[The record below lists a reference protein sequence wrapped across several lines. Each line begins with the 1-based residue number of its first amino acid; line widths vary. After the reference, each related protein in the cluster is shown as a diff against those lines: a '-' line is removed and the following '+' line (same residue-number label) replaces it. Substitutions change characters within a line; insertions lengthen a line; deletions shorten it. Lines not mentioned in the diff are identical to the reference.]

1 MERKTI
7 RIKADL
13 SGNEKVIKVNLKQN
27 FDTLD
32 VLSLKI
38 DQKNT
43 YLTNSSDYGILI
55 GRVIANDGFGVPN
68 AKVSIFIPTE
78 EIDENTKKIYPYS
91 NVSSVNENNI
101 RYNLLQSNKK
111 DDCKQNVG
119 TFPDKRTLLDNNL
132 TIDIFDKYYKYTTST
147 NQAGDYMIYGIPVGT
162 QKVHVDIDLSDIGV
176 LSQSPRDMIYQGF
189 SPEQFESY
197 NKFKSSTNLDSL
209 PQIISQDSS
218 VYIYPFTGDE
228 ENTETGISRHDIKIQ
243 YKFEPTCVFMGSVF
257 GDSTENSISKDCI
270 VDENAGSMDKLITG
284 TGRIEMI
291 RKTIDGKIEFYNVQ
305 NTNLIDTNGTW
316 LYQIPMNL
324 DYMVTDEYG
333 NMIPSDDITKGIPT
347 RSDVRFRI
355 QLDDFDL
362 TENKKRASY
371 LIPNNPETEEE
382 SDYEFGLNTSD
393 KSFVTLLWNKVYTVK
408 NYIPR
413 FQQNGIQDSY
423 NFLGIK
429 GINYYGKN
437 SPIPFNNIR
446 IQSNLSFMFSC
457 IMYKLM
463 FDVAKIT
470 NNVLTSIASTL
481 DSILGG
487 DKFSKDMRCSYIT
500 SVCGYEESEKYAL
513 IVGCDPASKPYQ
525 NTLSD
530 LKRDSYIEYID
541 EISSYVLSKYPR
553 KGTREYI
560 YFANGTFTSDEV
572 YSNYI
577 KRYCV
582 EIAEENIRSCYEKQ
596 LTKENGVL
604 NYDFYN
610 DWLNGS
616 LYLPIFSYNKTSEKD
631 YSYCGNNNNT
641 EKNINFSIT
650 QPCSL
655 AYTSD
660 NKGFYKNIYKKYPY
674 NCYIE
679 TTLKDKSSIKSI
691 RRENNDGYK
700 MLGSGRNTNYSYR
713 KNQLADLNLRT
724 DQNENIEGRSN
735 RSGTIYSSSNIG
747 YIPNKNC
754 YGQLNMYTIPSNQS
768 FLINNNNGVFYY
780 RSSFMTD
787 KNIFNV
793 NKNKSVI
800 GLATDIVLL
809 GSLNECDLDGV
820 PKIPQSYPATS
831 YNMPPQR
838 PISRTSKLNGI
849 EYISDCDSLFFEGF
863 SDFDN
868 INYTERIGT
877 TLHVGH
883 LTALVDNCYGNE
895 KYSLKSN
902 SNIEITGQDWVDDKI
917 DRQGLFVRIGCID
930 NTTKFKTC
938 VNVNRI
944 CELGVGLD
952 SYTTITSVNDN
963 GDEFKINS
971 VPNGFITPAE
981 IKNNEIR
988 SMFST
993 LNYNNLKTVLNYDG
1007 RVIYDLKYNYTTMF
1021 DGRLNEEIS
1030 SENNIDVLSFYDYY
1044 FKLWNYDGTKKD
1056 VLDENYYLYRFG
1068 GDKDSFYIHSIGEEN
1083 NNSVD
1088 IRVIPKYLNSFY
1100 FYFGLNNGN
1109 SVINKFNST
1118 YLAKCQKSS
1127 GGNSLGLSIDSIT
1140 NPIFCGSNGSISF
1153 SIKEGNTPYSI
1164 KLIKNSN
1171 ETEYI
1176 VDSRTYDKTYTINNL
1191 EKGEY
1196 ILTVTD
1202 INNNISETN
1211 ITLQPKNKINLT
1223 TRNVQ
1228 TSTQNGGLYNI
1239 VVSDLTNAYK
1249 IVNGNIITNNYVLK
1263 LFPLINDKEGSFF
1276 VEKISDVQNDVI
1288 FDKYITNENQETNI
1302 TSGSYK
1308 LYVYDEECSLN
1319 MVTKIITLE
1328 DVAKLTLFINDQNS
1342 NNLINSGYVIGTG
1355 LTVTNDISLYP
1366 DSFKIYKK
1374 EESRLSL
1381 NAIGG
1386 VPPYTFSIKGI
1397 DLKYNDDTLSYESG
1411 STYNTKS
1418 QELTGERIGS
1428 NSDGVDLPLAEGVSY
1443 NFVTKEKDNQNFV
1456 YEVKVTD
1463 SNTNTGDTNTVS
1475 TKIRLVDMTFG
1486 VMDSVWSIPDKSL
1499 SVRFKNGIG
1508 PYTIDVI
1515 NPSDN
1520 TNLITYIYNKG
1531 QVLTNSFSYS
1541 GITYSISANTF
1552 SVEETDV
1559 PFLYSVKIKSD
1570 NQEPLIKQIRVT
1582 NSNGE
1587 ISLSKISPK
1596 EVNEYPITYN

>member
-147 NQAGDYMIYGIPVGT
+147 NQAGDYMLYGIPVGT

-257 GDSTENSISKDCI
+257 GDSTENSVSKDCI

-347 RSDVRFRI
+347 RADVRFRI

-413 FQQNGIQDSY
+413 FQQNGLQDSY

-429 GINYYGKN
+429 GVNYYGKN

-446 IQSNLSFMFSC
+446 VQSNLTFMFSC
-457 IMYKLM
+457 IMYKIM

-470 NNVLTSIASTL
+470 NNVLTSIASKL

-487 DKFSKDMRCSYIT
+487 DKVSKDMRCSYIT

-541 EISSYVLSKYPR
+541 EISSYVLMKYPR
-553 KGTREYI
+553 KGRKTQ
-560 YFANGTFTSDEV
+560 FNFSSGVVSADEV

-582 EIAEENIRSCYEKQ
+582 NIAEENIKKCYEKQ

-616 LYLPIFSYNKTSEKD
+616 LYLPIFSFNKTSEKD
-631 YSYCGNNNNT
+631 NSYCGNGVNRD
-641 EKNINFSIT
+641 KNLNYSIN

-655 AYTSD
+655 AYSSN
-660 NKGFYKNIYKKYPY
+660 NKGFYSKIYKNYPY
-674 NCYIE
+674 NCPNLITKNE
-679 TTLKDKSSIKSI
+679 PGRIVSVRS
-691 RRENNDGYK
+691 ENNDGYK
-700 MLGSGRNTNYSYR
+700 GIRSYSYSLSNR
-713 KNQLADLNLRT
+713 IVSSGNVSRSRDT
-724 DQNENIEGRSN
+724 PIYTSGRSN
-735 RSGTIYSSSNIG
+735 RSDGPYSLPKPG

-754 YGQLNMYTIPSNQS
+754 YKQFNSYVIPTNHSY
-768 FLINNNNGVFYY
+768 LINNNNGNFYY

-787 KNIFNV
+787 NSIFNT

-809 GSLNECDLDGV
+809 GSLNPCDLDGV
-820 PKIPQSYPATS
+820 PKISQTYPATT
-831 YNMPPQR
+831 YNMPPQT
-838 PISRTSKLNGI
+838 PVNKFTQESGLD
-849 EYISDCDSLFFEGF
+849 YISVCDDVFFKSF

-868 INYTERIGT
+868 VDYSDIMSRLTPQAQINMFN
-877 TLHVGH
+877 
-883 LTALVDNCYGNE
+883 DCYGNE
-895 KYSLKSN
+895 KRNLKTN
-902 SNIEITGQDWVDDKI
+902 NNIEITGQDWVDDKI
-917 DRQGLFVRIGCID
+917 DTQGLFVRIGCVD

-938 VNVNRI
+938 INTSRI

-971 VPNGFITPAE
+971 VPNGFISPTE

-988 SMFST
+988 SIFST
-993 LNYNNLKTVLNYDG
+993 LNYNGLKTKINEDG

-1021 DGRLNEEIS
+1021 DGRLNDETS
-1030 SENNIDVLSFYDYY
+1030 SDEKSTTLSTLDRDQQI
-1044 FKLWNYDGTKKD
+1044 WNPDGTKKD
-1056 VLDENYYLYRFG
+1056 GLDENYYLYRFG

-1083 NNSVD
+1083 NNSVN
-1088 IRVIPKYLNSFY
+1088 IRIIPKYLNSFY

-1164 KLIKNSN
+1164 KFIKNSN

-1223 TRNVQ
+1223 TRNIQ

-1249 IVNGNIITNNYVLK
+1249 IVNGNIVNNNYVLK
-1263 LFPLINDKEGSFF
+1263 LFPLINNKEGSYF
-1276 VEKISDVQNDVI
+1276 VEKISDGQNDVI

-1319 MVTKIITLE
+1319 MITKIITLE
-1328 DVAKLTLFINDQNS
+1328 DVAKLTLFVNDQNS
-1342 NNLINSGYVIGTG
+1342 SNLINSGYVIGTG

-1374 EESRLSL
+1374 EEARLSL

-1428 NSDGVDLPLAEGVSY
+1428 NSDGVDLPLSEGVSY

-1456 YEVKVTD
+1456 YELKVTD
-1463 SNTNTGDTNTVS
+1463 SNTNTGDTNTVL

-1508 PYTIDVI
+1508 PYTIDII

-1541 GITYSISANTF
+1541 GITYNISANTF

-1559 PFLYSVKIKSD
+1559 PFLYYVKIKSD

>member
-324 DYMVTDEYG
+324 DYMITDEYG

-347 RSDVRFRI
+347 RADVRFRI

-413 FQQNGIQDSY
+413 FQQNGLQDSY

-429 GINYYGKN
+429 GVNYYGKN

-446 IQSNLSFMFSC
+446 VQSNLTFMFSC
-457 IMYKLM
+457 IMYKIM

-470 NNVLTSIASTL
+470 NNILTNIASVL

-487 DKFSKDMRCSYIT
+487 DKFSKDIQCSYIT

-525 NTLSD
+525 NTLNYV
-530 LKRDSYIEYID
+530 KNQGYIEYID
-541 EISSYVLSKYPR
+541 EISSYVLMKYPR
-553 KGTREYI
+553 KGSKTQ
-560 YFANGTFTSDEV
+560 FNFSSGVVSADEV

-582 EIAEENIRSCYEKQ
+582 DIAEENIKKCYEKQ

-616 LYLPIFSYNKTSEKD
+616 LYLPIFSFNKTSEKD
-631 YSYCGNNNNT
+631 NSYCGNGVNRD
-641 EKNINFSIT
+641 KNLNYSIN

-655 AYTSD
+655 AYSSN
-660 NKGFYKNIYKKYPY
+660 NKGFYSKIYKNYPY
-674 NCYIE
+674 NC
-679 TTLKDKSSIKSI
+679 SILITKNEPGRIVSV
-691 RRENNDGYK
+691 RSENNDGYK
-700 MLGSGRNTNYSYR
+700 GIRSYSYSLS
-713 KNQLADLNLRT
+713 NRT
-724 DQNENIEGRSN
+724 VSSGNVSRSGDTPTYTSGRSN
-735 RSGTIYSSSNIG
+735 RSDGAYSLPNPG

-754 YGQLNMYTIPSNQS
+754 YKQFNSYVIPTNHSY
-768 FLINNNNGVFYY
+768 LINNNNGNFYY

-787 KNIFNV
+787 NSIFNT

-809 GSLNECDLDGV
+809 GSLNSCDLDGV
-820 PKIPQSYPATS
+820 PKISQTYPATT
-831 YNMPPQR
+831 YNMPPQT
-838 PISRTSKLNGI
+838 PVNKFTQESGLD
-849 EYISDCDSLFFEGF
+849 YISVCDDVFFKSF

-868 INYTERIGT
+868 VDYSDRMSRLTPQAQINMFN
-877 TLHVGH
+877 
-883 LTALVDNCYGNE
+883 DCYGNE
-895 KYSLKSN
+895 KRNLKTN
-902 SNIEITGQDWVDDKI
+902 NNIEITGQDWVDDKI
-917 DRQGLFVRIGCID
+917 DTQGLFVRIGCVD

-938 VNVNRI
+938 INTSRI

-971 VPNGFITPAE
+971 VPNGFISPTE

-988 SMFST
+988 SIFST
-993 LNYNNLKTVLNYDG
+993 LNYNGLKTKINEDG

-1021 DGRLNEEIS
+1021 DGRLNDETS
-1030 SENNIDVLSFYDYY
+1030 SDEKSTTLSTLDRNQQI
-1044 FKLWNYDGTKKD
+1044 WNPDGTKKD
-1056 VLDENYYLYRFG
+1056 GLDENYYLYRFG

-1088 IRVIPKYLNSFY
+1088 IRIIPKYLNSFY

-1164 KLIKNSN
+1164 KFIKNSN

-1176 VDSRTYDKTYTINNL
+1176 VDTRTYDKTYTINNL

-1276 VEKISDVQNDVI
+1276 VEKISDGQNDVI

-1374 EESRLSL
+1374 EEARLSL

-1486 VMDSVWSIPDKSL
+1486 VMDSVLSIPDKSL

-1541 GITYSISANTF
+1541 GITYNISANTF